1 VKTPDYWGIAGYPI
15 SHSLTPKLFNIIGEK
30 LNLGEIKQLFLEA
43 KNPEEFEQNTSDLE
57 GDLWVSITSPLKHS
71 IRDLLQLSEPKDINS
86 INQLMRIEG
95 EWFGTN
101 TDGYGFISAA
111 KHIGIDAKNS
121 VLKIRGG
128 GSTARSIAAAW
139 SEAGGDIIP
148 VQGRRKLVDGPWDK
162 SIVKDCRADI
172 AVDLDAE
179 PGGGIGQ
186 NINAKRLVSISYNE
200 GSDRDDFAIIM
211 IISQHLEAWKIL
223 FAKEKSKTLPSLDY
237 ILEKLF
243 D

>member
-1 VKTPDYWGIAGYPI
+1 MKTPDYWGIAGYPI

-30 LNLGEIKQLFLEA
+30 LNLGEIKQLFLEE

-148 VQGRRKLVDGPWDK
+148 VQGRRKLVDGPSDK